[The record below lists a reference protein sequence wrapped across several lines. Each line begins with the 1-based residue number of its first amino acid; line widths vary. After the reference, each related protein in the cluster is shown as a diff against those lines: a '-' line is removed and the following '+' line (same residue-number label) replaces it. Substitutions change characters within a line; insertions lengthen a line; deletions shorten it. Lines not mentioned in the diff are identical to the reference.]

1 MSVDTPTWTLRNPL
15 RGTTMRGMRSLT
27 LALVL
32 ACLCNVARA
41 DQLELRDGK
50 TLEGQLL
57 AAGPTRLL
65 FEESSRQFRF
75 VERAEVAGF
84 REGERVTPLPEGER
98 DPSGWVVLA
107 KGGARALRGGREVE
121 LSVSGSADQ
130 LVLYEEDVL
139 KTGPYG
145 KLHFE
150 LAGGGLVHA
159 WGDAR
164 LVLRHGIPALQTGTL
179 RLHQPDGRA
188 IAQIPAG
195 RIEVVK
201 GKLEAVHLSGRT
213 RLRCLA
219 GRGLVRGHVGYRLDL
234 PRNHSVDLTP
244 EQGDAPATLSSSN
257 TNAWALQLQIGRRRV
272 AIQRGE
278 RVILLGAPSAAPAEP
293 APRAAP
299 EPEEPL
305 PPPSELARIVTAESS
320 FALTRSGESRRL
332 EPAEAQGMELL
343 AEDRLQSDQGAL
355 ELAFPRM
362 RVRLTKQSQGR
373 VTATRGVPF
382 ALLSGEAQVET
393 PASASLALPGGE
405 LGLLRGTATLAKR
418 AGELRLGVQSGTAG
432 ARLGDLVRVELLA
445 PAELAVRELGIGEVE
460 LSVPKGAQS
469 VPVVLGGLDVQ
480 LDAGRSVRFRGG
492 KSLEVTALS
501 WHPEGPT
508 RLEISGVRARIVAGP
523 SETHKIQL
531 LGDGREFALTPGTFR
546 FYRQGKQLLV
556 DLPKGARKPGPAP
569 DQPPVVAKGPQPAQ
583 TQPSQPQPAQ
593 PQPSQP
599 QPQLQARA
607 PAPPQAPKGVVQKRY
622 ELSNGAVVVTRDWG
636 ELVIRPP
643 ARSGD
648 GRVLVAVAGPKGDV
662 TLEPNTRVL
671 LTRLPRAARVDLP
684 DGRYLLHEAG
694 AKLGF
699 TARVRQDGSLRVDL
713 SDGSRAAE
721 VERGVE
727 FDLSVRRDDYVLTYV
742 FGQAVYLEPR
752 QQMRI
757 TQREGLRLRLAR
769 ESSEP
774 RAGGSSER

>member
-1 MSVDTPTWTLRNPL
+1 MSGVIATRTLRKPL
-15 RGTTMRGMRSLT
+15 RGTTMRGMRSFT
-27 LALVL
+27 LALIL
-32 ACLCNVARA
+32 ACLCSVARA
-41 DQLELRDGK
+41 DQLELREGK

-65 FEESSRQFRF
+65 FEEASRQFRF
-75 VERAEVAGF
+75 VQRADVVGFRDGERAVA
-84 REGERVTPLPEGER
+84 LPEGDR

-121 LSVSGSADQ
+121 LSVSGSSDQ
-130 LVLYEEDVL
+130 LVLFEEDVL

-164 LVLRHGIPALQTGTL
+164 LVLRRGIPSLQTGTM
-179 RLHQPDGRA
+179 RLHQLDGRA
-188 IAQIPAG
+188 MAQIPAG
-195 RIEVVK
+195 RIEVIK
-201 GKLEAVHLSGRT
+201 GKLEAVHLGERT

-234 PRNHSVDLTP
+234 PRNHSVDLSP

-293 APRAAP
+293 QTP
-299 EPEEPL
+299 EPREEPL

-320 FALTRSGESRRL
+320 FALTRSGESRRV

-343 AEDRLQSDQGAL
+343 AEDRLQSDQGAV

-362 RVRLTKQSQGR
+362 RVRLAKQSQGR
-373 VTATRGVPF
+373 VTTTRGVPF
-382 ALLSGEAQVET
+382 ALLAGEAQVET

-432 ARLGDLVRVELLA
+432 ARLGDLVRAELLA
-445 PAELAVRELGIGEVE
+445 PAELRVNELGIGEVE

-469 VPVVLGGLDVQ
+469 VPVVLGGLDVR
-480 LDAGRSVRFRGG
+480 LEAGRSVRFRGG
-492 KSLEVTALS
+492 KNLEVTALT
-501 WHPEGPT
+501 WHPEGAT

-523 SETHKIQL
+523 SEGHKIQL
-531 LGDGREFALTPGTFR
+531 LGDGREFTLIPGTFR

-556 DLPKGARKPGPAP
+556 DLPKAAQQPGPTRE
-569 DQPPVVAKGPQPAQ
+569 QPPVVAKGPEPAPTNPTPRPSREPAQ
-583 TQPSQPQPAQ
+583 QPRAQ
-593 PQPSQP
+593 V
-599 QPQLQARA
+599 RA
-607 PAPPQAPKGVVQKRY
+607 PAPPQAPQGVVQKRY
-622 ELSNGAVVVTRDWG
+622 QLSNGAVVVTRDWG
-636 ELVIRPP
+636 ELVVRPP
-643 ARSGD
+643 VRSGD

-662 TLEPNTRVL
+662 TLEPNTRIL

-694 AKLGF
+694 AKMGF
-699 TARVRQDGSLRVDL
+699 TARVREDGSMRVDL

-752 QQMRI
+752 QQMRV
-757 TQREGLRLRLAR
+757 TQRDGLRLRLAR
-769 ESSEP
+769 ESSSEP